1 VSHLLKYYINYIPWM
16 QSYGKKKSL
25 FLKRLMFW
33 RILIL
38 AGFFFS
44 IVSCKGDR
52 HTLNETPTRGKI
64 RISVDESYKLLID
77 AEIFTFTSIYPYA
90 EITADYKPEYD
101 VISDFMNDSVQVI
114 VTNQKP
120 TEDQIEYL
128 HEQQIIVRTVTF
140 AYDALAFIVN
150 KENPDS
156 LLYYYTIQEM
166 FHGKITSWKELNP
179 ESRLGKIAVIF
190 DNTKSGNIRY
200 FKEKFNIKGNLPD
213 NFYAVNNN
221 EEVINYISR
230 NINGLGII
238 SVNWISDKDDSLSM
252 SFIDKIRVVAVS
264 HPFMD
269 QDTYYRPYQGSIYEK
284 SYPFTREVFLVSR
297 ETFTGLGSGFIS
309 WVAGEKGQRIVLKS
323 GLVPATMPIRL
334 IQVKNQ

>member
-1 VSHLLKYYINYIPWM
+1 M
-16 QSYGKKKSL
+16 
-25 FLKRLMFW
+25 
-33 RILIL
+33 LIFTGIVL
-38 AGFFFS
+38 AV
-44 IVSCKGDR
+44 ISCKGDG

-77 AEIFTFTSIYPYA
+77 AEISTFTTIYTYA
-90 EITADYKPEYD
+90 EITAEYKPEYD
-101 VISDFMNDSVQVI
+101 VLSDFINDSVKVI

-128 HEQQIIVRTVTF
+128 REEQVIVRTVTF
-140 AYDALAFIVN
+140 AYDALALIVN

-156 LLYYYTIQEM
+156 LLDYGTVEEIFRGE
-166 FHGKITSWKELNP
+166 ITSWKEISP
-179 ESRLGKIAVIF
+179 DSGLGKIAVIF

-200 FKEKFNIKGNLPD
+200 FKEKFDITGNLPD

-221 EEVINYISR
+221 EEVINYISDNR
-230 NINGLGII
+230 NGLGII

-252 SFIDKIRVVAVS
+252 SFINKIKVIAIS
-264 HPFMD
+264 HPFMEPD
-269 QDTYYRPYQGSIYEK
+269 IYYRPYQGSIYEK
-284 SYPFTREVFLVSR
+284 SYPFTREVYLVSR
-297 ETFTGLGSGFIS
+297 ETFAGLGSGFIS

-334 IQVKNQ
+334 IQVRNQ